1 MRCVRGIEWRNI
13 LQMSTTDEEETVEEY
28 TRRLAKN
35 RYDMR
40 MCFKWRL
47 SDTST
52 DDWNYAKEVVQRELH
67 QDTIT
72 PRHEENISG
81 DQSVGKGLGQSGI

>member
-1 MRCVRGIEWRNI
+1 
-13 LQMSTTDEEETVEEY
+13 MSSTDEEETVEEY

-40 MCFKWRL
+40 MQFKFKIN
-47 SDTST
+47 DTAD

-72 PRHEENISG
+72 SRHEENISS
-81 DQSVGKGLGQSGI
+81 DQSTCQGLGQGGI